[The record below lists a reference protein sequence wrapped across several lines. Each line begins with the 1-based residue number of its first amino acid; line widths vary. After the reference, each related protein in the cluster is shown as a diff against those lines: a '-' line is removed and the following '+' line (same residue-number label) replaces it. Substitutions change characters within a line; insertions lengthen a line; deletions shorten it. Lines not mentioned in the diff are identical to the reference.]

1 MHTPNRI
8 PLTIVGTYLFFGT
21 VWILLS
27 DFYLYW
33 FLNADPG
40 VVRLELFKGLAYVS
54 LTGTG
59 LYWLVRFHFRKQ
71 LDMQAVLEQR
81 NRELQ
86 ESMAAT
92 GKEKAKYEAMLM
104 AIGDGV
110 SVQDREF
117 RIIYQNRF
125 LKDLFGNQEGNHCF
139 MSYEGIPVVCDGC
152 PLHEAFTDGKV
163 HKAER
168 YVRIEGVDHHVELTA
183 SPVRDLRG
191 EIVAGIEIVR
201 DITERTNMEERL
213 AASERKF
220 RMLFDHAPDAIF
232 IHAPDGRILEANEAA
247 VERLGYGHARLVA
260 MSMRELE
267 VPDPPDKSQERIRG
281 ILAHGS
287 LIFETGCV
295 TENGVAIPM
304 EVSARRITYEGNEAI
319 LSYCRDITE
328 RRKAEDSLR
337 ESEERWQFALEGS
350 GDGVWDWDIAQ
361 GTVYYSERWKSMLG
375 FGPRDFPENENLWH
389 MLVHPDDRP
398 WVSEELRRHLQN
410 EIPVY
415 ITEHRLYCK
424 DGSWK
429 WILDRGKVMAR
440 DSAGYPLRMVGTYTD
455 ITDRK
460 RLEEQLRQAQKMEA
474 VGELA
479 GGIAHDFNNILT
491 AIIGRIY
498 LLQTRLSDR
507 QDLLAHA
514 DQIAYA
520 AERAANLTQSLLA
533 FSREQIINLQR
544 KDLNQ
549 VVKNSGKLFSRLV
562 REDME
567 ITMNLAPSNPVI
579 LADEVQLEQVLMN
592 LVANARD
599 ALPHGGRIGISTDTL
614 WFDEKYV
621 ATHGFGRV
629 GTYAVLTVSDNG
641 TGMDANTKARIFEPF
656 FTTKEVGKGTGLGL
670 SIVYGIVKQHNG
682 HINVNSEPGAGT
694 TFRIYL
700 PAVEGATEEEE
711 PTEPALPP
719 SGSGTILVAEDEE
732 AVRALTRT
740 ILSEFGYQVIE
751 AVDGMEAVVKFR
763 ENPDVID
770 AVLLDVIMPRLNGR
784 EARDEIIKTR
794 PDAKILFM
802 SGYTGDILG
811 QQGLL
816 TGETGMIQ
824 KPLKP
829 KDLLIKLG
837 KMLE

>member
-1 MHTPNRI
+1 MHWRNMI
-8 PLTIVGTYLFFGT
+8 PLKIVGLYLIFGAL
-21 VWILLS
+21 WILLS
-27 DFYLYW
+27 DFYLLL
-33 FLNADPG
+33 FSNAEAG
-40 VVRLELFKGLAYVS
+40 VVRLELVKGLAYVA
-54 LTGTG
+54 LTGAG
-59 LYWLVRFHFRKQ
+59 LYWLVRAHFRKII
-71 LDMQAVLEQR
+71 DMHAVLEQR

-86 ESMAAT
+86 ESMTAA
-92 GKEKAKYEAMLM
+92 GEEKARYEAMIM

-117 RIIYQNRF
+117 RIIYQNRI
-125 LKDLFGNQEGNHCF
+125 LKELVGNREGDHCF
-139 MSYEGIPVVCDGC
+139 MSYEGASRVCDGC
-152 PLHEAFTDGKV
+152 PLDAAFADGKV

-168 YVRIEGVDHHVELTA
+168 RVRFDGVERQLELTA
-183 SPVRDLRG
+183 SPIRDVRG

-201 DITERTNMEERL
+201 DMTDRTNMEERL

-220 RMLFDHAPDAIF
+220 HMLFDHAPDAIF
-232 IHAPDGRILEANEAA
+232 IHSPDGRILEANEAA

-260 MSMRELE
+260 MGMQELE
-267 VPDPPDKSQERIRG
+267 ADPNPERLKQRVNEILDRG
-281 ILAHGS
+281 A
-287 LIFETGCV
+287 LIFETCCLTGSGTV
-295 TENGVAIPM
+295 IPF
-304 EVSARRITYEGNEAI
+304 EVSSRRIAYEGNTAI

-328 RRKAEDSLR
+328 RKKAEDSIR

-350 GDGVWDWDIAQ
+350 GAGVWDWDIVR
-361 GTVYYSERWKSMLG
+361 GTVFYSERWKSMLG
-375 FGPRDFPENENLWH
+375 FGRKDFPDNENLWH
-389 MLVHPDDRP
+389 LLVHPDDRP
-398 WVSEELRRHLQN
+398 WVSEELKRHLRD

-415 ITEHRLYCK
+415 LTEHRLRCK

-429 WILDRGKVMAR
+429 WILDRGKVMSR
-440 DSAGYPLRMVGTYTD
+440 DTSGAPLRMVGTYTD

-498 LLQTRLSDR
+498 LLQTKLADR
-507 QDLLAHA
+507 DELLAHA

-544 KDLNQ
+544 KDLNEI
-549 VVKNSGKLFSRLV
+549 VRHSGKLFSKLV

-567 ITMNLAPSNPVI
+567 ISMNLATANPVV
-579 LADEVQLEQVLMN
+579 LADEVQLEQVLLN

-599 ALPHGGRIGISTDTL
+599 ALPKGGRIMIATDTL

-621 ATHGFGRV
+621 AAHGFGRV
-629 GTYAVLTVSDNG
+629 GPYAVLTVSDTG
-641 TGMDANTKARIFEPF
+641 TGMDEKTRARIFEPF

-682 HINVNSEPGAGT
+682 HINVYSEPGAGT

-700 PAVEGATEEEE
+700 PAVEGVVDPGETADSD
-711 PTEPALPP
+711 LPP
-719 SGSGTILVAEDEE
+719 TGRGTVLVAEDEE
-732 AVRALTRT
+732 SVRTLTRT
-740 ILSEFGYQVIE
+740 ILTEFGYRVIE
-751 AVDGMEAVVKFR
+751 AENGIEAVVKFR
-763 ENPDVID
+763 ENVDRID
-770 AVLLDVIMPRLNGR
+770 AVLLDVIMPRMNGR
-784 EARDEIIKTR
+784 EAREEILKTR

-811 QQGLL
+811 QQGLIA
-816 TGETGMIQ
+816 GETGLIQ

-829 KDLLIKLG
+829 RDLLLKLG
-837 KMLE
+837 KLLA